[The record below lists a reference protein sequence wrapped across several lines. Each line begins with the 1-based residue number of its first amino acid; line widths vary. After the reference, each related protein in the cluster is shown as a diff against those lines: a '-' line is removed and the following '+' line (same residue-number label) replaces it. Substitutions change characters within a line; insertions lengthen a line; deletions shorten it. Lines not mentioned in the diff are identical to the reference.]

1 LSCAHP
7 RRRRCWR
14 RPPPRKPIPHSLSVL
29 ALPPYVPHPG
39 SIDRRFPGSLNVPNL
54 KKRGG
59 RTHSCIYVEA
69 ARDLRADI
77 VPVGEGGG
85 SGVVLV
91 GVNENIALEAATT
104 LLSQIVVAPLLSKV
118 SYRIVNLFINIY
130 NMLTIALKFHVI
142 YRHAT
147 IFPSCP

>member
-1 LSCAHP
+1 
-7 RRRRCWR
+7 
-14 RPPPRKPIPHSLSVL
+14 
-29 ALPPYVPHPG
+29 
-39 SIDRRFPGSLNVPNL
+39 
-54 KKRGG
+54 
-59 RTHSCIYVEA
+59 
-69 ARDLRADI
+69 
-77 VPVGEGGG
+77 
-85 SGVVLV
+85 VLV